1 MYIYPE
7 HLKARAVMWLW
18 QLRDLTVIGVKPGGK
33 LTGENKQEK
42 TKQEEGKSMTGIIV
56 TGHGTFPEGILSA
69 VSLVAGKPDNTEAVN
84 FEMGQSSEDLKD
96 SMAKAMESLEGDEIL
111 ILADLV
117 GGTPFNTAAALRKAR
132 TDKRIKVIAGV
143 NMAAMVEAVFSRPMY
158 GLDELAVALLA
169 AGREGLR
176 DLDALDS
183 EEEAPEFEDG
193 L

>member
-1 MYIYPE
+1 
-7 HLKARAVMWLW
+7 
-18 QLRDLTVIGVKPGGK
+18 
-33 LTGENKQEK
+33 
-42 TKQEEGKSMTGIIV
+42 MTGIIV

-69 VSLVAGKPDNTEAVN
+69 VSLVAGKPDNTQAVN

-96 SMAKAMESLEGDEIL
+96 SMAKAMESLEGEVL

-132 TDKRIKVIAGV
+132 ADKRIKVIAGV
-143 NMAAMVEAVFSRPMY
+143 NMAALVEAVFSRPMY
-158 GLDELAVALLA
+158 GLDELAAALLS

>member
-1 MYIYPE
+1 
-7 HLKARAVMWLW
+7 
-18 QLRDLTVIGVKPGGK
+18 
-33 LTGENKQEK
+33 
-42 TKQEEGKSMTGIIV
+42 MTGIIV
-56 TGHGTFPEGILSA
+56 TGHGRFPEGILSA
-69 VSLVAGKPDNTEAVN
+69 ISLVAGKPDNTAAVN
-84 FEMGQSSEDLKD
+84 FELGQSSEELKN
-96 SMAKAMESLEGDEIL
+96 SMTRAMESLEGDEVL

-143 NMAAMVEAVFSRPMY
+143 NMAALVEAVFSRPMY
-158 GLDELAVALLA
+158 GLDELAAALLA

>member
-1 MYIYPE
+1 
-7 HLKARAVMWLW
+7 
-18 QLRDLTVIGVKPGGK
+18 
-33 LTGENKQEK
+33 
-42 TKQEEGKSMTGIIV
+42 MTGIIV

-96 SMAKAMESLEGDEIL
+96 SMAKAMESLEGDEVL
-111 ILADLV
+111 ILA
-117 GGTPFNTAAALRKAR
+117 AALL
-132 TDKRIKVIAGV
+132 
-143 NMAAMVEAVFSRPMY
+143 S
-158 GLDELAVALLA
+158 